1 MSTPLC
7 RDSHQTNP
15 WYKAIY
21 FACFFALDVPLYKQ
35 RGGFA
40 FRTLEVV
47 VACCRVGYLSVDT
60 GECGG
65 MITVKVLLFSG
76 KFDKKLQKNVYFGCL
91 SLAERA
97 RKC

>member
-40 FRTLEVV
+40 FRTLEVA
-47 VACCRVGYLSVDT
+47 VACCRVGVPIRRYGRVWWHDY
-60 GECGG
+60 G
-65 MITVKVLLFSG
+65 
-76 KFDKKLQKNVYFGCL
+76 
-91 SLAERA
+91 
-97 RKC
+97 